1 MPRGQ
6 HFKRAPEINSG
17 NVTDINQLP
26 SDTGVETPA
35 VNVAPDAE
43 IAKVFGN
50 APQVPTTTPNDTMVV
65 DAKAFQ
71 NMMSEFNDLKK
82 AVAQAT
88 GSPIDL
94 HDLEKRQKSIRVGQ
108 YTDENGIDYLLVGLE
123 EKTFRDGSRATTW
136 NEGKETD
143 SSGKE
148 VPITWIQPRLINIE
162 TGVESSPKV
171 QYVEFSNVLRT
182 IPMKVTHEETIPVN
196 MTTIEEVVDKVVY
209 VDSKNGGLKGQGTGQ
224 QVKTSVWGTKST
236 FHVQYEGR
244 EYKIDDTVVNYK

>member
-1 MPRGQ
+1 M
-6 HFKRAPEINSG
+6 S
-17 NVTDINQLP
+17 QLP
-26 SDTGVETPA
+26 SDTGVETP
-35 VNVAPDAE
+35 VVQVAPDAE

-50 APQVPTTTPNDTMVV
+50 APQVPNTNTSETMTV

-71 NMMSEFNDLKK
+71 NMMAEFNDLKK

-108 YTDENGIDYLLVGLE
+108 YTDEAGIDYLLVGLE
-123 EKTFRDGSRATTW
+123 EKTFRDWSRATTW
-136 NEGKETD
+136 NKGTEPD

-162 TGVESSPKV
+162 TGVESSPEV
-171 QYVEFSNVLRT
+171 RYVEFSNILRT
-182 IPMKVTHEETIPVN
+182 IPMKVAHEETMSVN

-209 VDSKNGGLKGQGTGQ
+209 VDAKNGGLKWQGTGQ

-236 FHVQYEGR
+236 FHVNYEGK
-244 EYKIDDTVVNYK
+244 EYKVDDTVVNYK